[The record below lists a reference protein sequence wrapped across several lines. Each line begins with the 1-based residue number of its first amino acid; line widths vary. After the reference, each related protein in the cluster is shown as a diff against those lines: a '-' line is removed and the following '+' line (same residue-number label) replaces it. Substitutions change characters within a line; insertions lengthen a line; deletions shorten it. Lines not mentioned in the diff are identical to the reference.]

1 MSSKAGSLREKNCGI
16 FWDFYF
22 IGRVYEIKR
31 KNYDQRS
38 NPGWFSE
45 LSRFCTLCWPFA
57 YRISLWAT
65 AIEFC
70 HRFIEQVFWA
80 DNPLLL
86 ANSKKSYVLFPTE
99 PVSRNRPAAR
109 VQDREESKSYG
120 TDPLC
125 GFRFLYHL
133 LNQDPFGIRFRV
145 SWPGARVPSGS
156 VVLVEAHETFRHRDS
171 SSHESIDSRIQLKTL
186 FCWSKAFLRKNLA
199 KQKDE

>member
-45 LSRFCTLCWPFA
+45 LSRFCTLCWPFT
-57 YRISLWAT
+57 YKISLWAT

-99 PVSRNRPAAR
+99 PVSRNGM
-109 VQDREESKSYG
+109 DREESESYG
-120 TDPLC
+120 TDPLRKPSAL
-125 GFRFLYHL
+125 FRFLYHL
-133 LNQDPFGIRFRV
+133 RSVSGPAGPESLLIPEGFYQVSGFRLDQ
-145 SWPGARVPSGS
+145 S
-156 VVLVEAHETFRHRDS
+156 
-171 SSHESIDSRIQLKTL
+171 
-186 FCWSKAFLRKNLA
+186 CW
-199 KQKDE
+199 

>member
-86 ANSKKSYVLFPTE
+86 ANSKKSYVLFPTK
-99 PVSRNRPAAR
+99 PVSRNRPA
-109 VQDREESKSYG
+109 
-120 TDPLC
+120 
-125 GFRFLYHL
+125 
-133 LNQDPFGIRFRV
+133 
-145 SWPGARVPSGS
+145 ARVPSGS